1 MSATNDFNGLQ
12 EVASEL
18 QRARLFH
25 KPLNSAHE
33 AYSVIL
39 EEIDEFW
46 DEVKKKRSERNHCNM
61 RKELVQIAAMAVR
74 ALSDLDLGAQA

>member
-18 QRARLFH
+18 QRARLLH

-74 ALSDLDLGAQA
+74 ALSDLDLGNQA